1 MGKIF
6 NPIFKFF
13 TSVYFIIPALW
24 LGSVA
29 LMVFATTPSPSDVYF
44 IYWSRQSTETDAK
57 AYDEFIKTHKVVAWL
72 DDITVGNW
80 EFSKAS
86 NATLLYPLRKL
97 GVDNSDEI
105 KVRVKKAGE
114 RIRLHIAVVY

>member
-13 TSVYFIIPALW
+13 TSAYFIISTFWIGGA
-24 LGSVA
+24 A
-29 LMVFATTPSPSDVYF
+29 IMVFATTPSPSDAYF
-44 IYWSRQSTETDAK
+44 IYQNRQSTETDAK
-57 AYDEFIKTHKVVAWL
+57 AYDEFIKTHKIVAWV
-72 DDITVGNW
+72 DDVAVGKW
-80 EFSKAS
+80 DFSEVS
-86 NATLLYPLRKL
+86 NGTLLYPLRNL

-114 RIRLHIAVVY
+114 RIRLHIAVAY

>member
-13 TSVYFIIPALW
+13 TSAYFIIPTLW
-24 LGSVA
+24 IGSVA
-29 LMVFATTPSPSDVYF
+29 LMVFATTPSPSDTYF
-44 IYWSRQSTETDAK
+44 IYQNRQSIETDVK
-57 AYDEFIKTHKVVAWL
+57 VYDEFIKNNKVVAWV
-72 DDITVGNW
+72 DDTTVGKCN
-80 EFSKAS
+80 FSKAS
-86 NATLLYPLRKL
+86 NVTLLYPLRNL

-114 RIRLHIAVVY
+114 RIRLHIAVAY

>member
-13 TSVYFIIPALW
+13 TSIYFIIPVLFIGT
-24 LGSVA
+24 LA
-29 LMVFATTPSPSDVYF
+29 LMVYATTPRPSDVYF
-44 IYWSRQSTETDAK
+44 IYQNRQSTETDVK
-57 AYDEFIKTHKVVAWL
+57 VYDEFIKTHKVVAWV
-72 DDITVGNW
+72 DDTTVGKW
-80 EFSKAS
+80 DFSKVS
-86 NATLLYPLRKL
+86 NETLLYPLRNL

-114 RIRLHIAVVY
+114 RIRLHIAVAY

>member
-13 TSVYFIIPALW
+13 TSAYFIITAFW
-24 LGSVA
+24 IGSAA
-29 LMVFATTPSPSDVYF
+29 LMVFATTPSPSDAYF
-44 IYWSRQSTETDAK
+44 IYQNRQSTETDAK
-57 AYDEFIKTHKVVAWL
+57 AYDEFIKTHKVVAWV
-72 DDITVGNW
+72 DDTTVGKW
-80 EFSKAS
+80 DFSKAS
-86 NATLLYPLRKL
+86 NGTLLYPLRNL

-114 RIRLHIAVVY
+114 RIRLHIAVAY